1 MGMLHGGMI
10 PCRNPRWPAFVAF
23 FLRSVSQQMPLSS
36 SQKRYLRGLAH
47 SLKPVI
53 MIGNKGVSDALIA
66 EFSIALDDHELIKVK
81 LAGDDREE
89 RAAQISKLGE
99 AGQAELVQSI
109 GKVACFY
116 RRNADKPKLAL
127 PK

>member
-1 MGMLHGGMI
+1 M
-10 PCRNPRWPAFVAF
+10 
-23 FLRSVSQQMPLSS
+23 SLSS

-53 MIGNKGVSDALIA
+53 MVGNKGVSDALLA

-81 LAGDDREE
+81 LAGDDRAE
-89 RAAQISKLGE
+89 RAAQIGKLAE
-99 AGQAELVQSI
+99 AANAEFVQSI

>member
-1 MGMLHGGMI
+1 MLHGGMI
-10 PCRNPRWPAFVAF
+10 PCRNPRCPALVAF
-23 FLRSVSQQMPLSS
+23 FTRSVPQLMPLKP

-53 MIGNKGVSDALIA
+53 MVGNKGVSEALLA

-99 AGQAELVQSI
+99 AGHAELVQSI

-116 RRNADKPKLAL
+116 RPNADKPKLAL

>member
-1 MGMLHGGMI
+1 MLHGGMI
-10 PCRNPRWPAFVAF
+10 PCRNPRCPALVAF
-23 FLRSVSQQMPLSS
+23 FIRSVLQLMPLNS

-53 MIGNKGVSDALIA
+53 MVGNKGVSDALIA

-81 LAGDDREE
+81 LAGDDRDE
-89 RAAQISKLGE
+89 RAAQIARLGE
-99 AGQAELVQSI
+99 AGKAELVQSI

>member
-1 MGMLHGGMI
+1 M
-10 PCRNPRWPAFVAF
+10 A
-23 FLRSVSQQMPLSS
+23 LSS
-36 SQKRYLRGLAH
+36 TQKRYLRGLAH

-53 MIGNKGVSDALIA
+53 MVGNKGVSDMLIA

-89 RAAQISKLGE
+89 RAAQIAKLAE
-99 AGQAELVQSI
+99 AARAELVQSI

>member
-1 MGMLHGGMI
+1 MSLT
-10 PCRNPRWPAFVAF
+10 
-23 FLRSVSQQMPLSS
+23 ST
-36 SQKRYLRGLAH
+36 QKRYLRGLAH
-47 SLKPVI
+47 ALKPVI
-53 MIGNKGVSDALIA
+53 MVGNKGVSEALLA
-66 EFSIALDDHELIKVK
+66 EFSTALDDHELIKVK

-89 RAAQISKLGE
+89 RVAQISRLGE

>member
-1 MGMLHGGMI
+1 M
-10 PCRNPRWPAFVAF
+10 
-23 FLRSVSQQMPLSS
+23 SLSS

-53 MIGNKGVSDALIA
+53 MVGNKGVSDALLA
-66 EFSIALDDHELIKVK
+66 EFSVALDDHELIKVK

-89 RAAQISKLGE
+89 RAAQIGKLGE
-99 AGQAELVQSI
+99 AGHSELVLSI

>member
-1 MGMLHGGMI
+1 M
-10 PCRNPRWPAFVAF
+10 
-23 FLRSVSQQMPLSS
+23 SLSS

-47 SLKPVI
+47 NLKPVI
-53 MIGNKGVSDALIA
+53 MVGNKGVSDALLA
-66 EFSIALDDHELIKVK
+66 EFSVALDDHELIKVK
-81 LAGDDREE
+81 LAGDDRAE
-89 RAAQISKLGE
+89 RAVQIARLAE
-99 AGQAELVQSI
+99 AAGAEVVQSI

>member
-1 MGMLHGGMI
+1 M
-10 PCRNPRWPAFVAF
+10 
-23 FLRSVSQQMPLSS
+23 SLSS

-47 SLKPVI
+47 NLKPVI
-53 MIGNKGVSDALIA
+53 MVGNKGVSDALVA
-66 EFSIALDDHELIKVK
+66 EFSVALDDHELIKVK

-89 RAAQISKLGE
+89 RAAQISKLAE
-99 AGQAELVQSI
+99 AGHAELVQSI

-116 RRNADKPKLAL
+116 RRNSDKPKLAL

>member
-1 MGMLHGGMI
+1 M
-10 PCRNPRWPAFVAF
+10 
-23 FLRSVSQQMPLSS
+23 SLSS

-53 MIGNKGVSDALIA
+53 MVGNKGVSDALVA

-81 LAGDDREE
+81 LAGDDRDE
-89 RAAQISKLGE
+89 RAAQIARLAE
-99 AGQAELVQSI
+99 AGHAELVQSI

>member
-1 MGMLHGGMI
+1 
-10 PCRNPRWPAFVAF
+10 
-23 FLRSVSQQMPLSS
+23 MPLPS
-36 SQKRYLRGLAH
+36 SQKRYLRGLGH
-47 SLKPVI
+47 SLKPII
-53 MIGNKGVSDALIA
+53 MVGNKGVSDALLA

-89 RAAQISKLGE
+89 RAAQISKLAE
-99 AGQAELVQSI
+99 AGRAELVQTI

>member
-1 MGMLHGGMI
+1 M
-10 PCRNPRWPAFVAF
+10 
-23 FLRSVSQQMPLSS
+23 SLSS

-53 MIGNKGVSDALIA
+53 MVGNKGVSDALIA
-66 EFSIALDDHELIKVK
+66 EFSVALDDHELIKVK
-81 LAGDDREE
+81 LAGDDRGE
-89 RAAQISKLGE
+89 RAAQIGKLAE
-99 AGQAELVQSI
+99 AGHAELVQSI

>member
-1 MGMLHGGMI
+1 MRMLHGGMI
-10 PCRNPRWPAFVAF
+10 PCRNPVRPALVAF
-23 FLRSVSQQMPLSS
+23 FTRSVTHQMPLSS

-47 SLKPVI
+47 NLKPVI
-53 MIGNKGVSDALIA
+53 MVGNKGVSDALIS

-89 RAAQISKLGE
+89 RAAQIGKLAE
-99 AGQAELVQSI
+99 AAHAELVQSI
-109 GKVACFY
+109 GKVASFY

-127 PK
+127 PR

>member
-1 MGMLHGGMI
+1 
-10 PCRNPRWPAFVAF
+10 
-23 FLRSVSQQMPLSS
+23 MPLTS

-53 MIGNKGVSDALIA
+53 MVGNKGVSDALLA

-89 RAAQISKLGE
+89 RATQIDKLRE
-99 AGQAELVQSI
+99 AAHAELVQTI

-116 RRNADKPKLAL
+116 RRNADKAKLAL

>member
-1 MGMLHGGMI
+1 MSLT
-10 PCRNPRWPAFVAF
+10 
-23 FLRSVSQQMPLSS
+23 S

-47 SLKPVI
+47 NLKPVI
-53 MIGNKGVSDALIA
+53 MVGNKGISDALLA

-89 RAAQISKLGE
+89 RAAQISKLAE
-99 AGQAELVQSI
+99 AGHAELVQTI

>member
-1 MGMLHGGMI
+1 MRMLHGGMI
-10 PCRNPRWPAFVAF
+10 PCRNPRCPALVAF
-23 FLRSVSQQMPLSS
+23 FTRPVPQLMPLTS

-47 SLKPVI
+47 TLKPVI
-53 MIGNKGVSDALIA
+53 MVGNKGVSDALLA

-89 RAAQISKLGE
+89 RAAQIGKLAE
-99 AGQAELVQSI
+99 AGHAELVQTI